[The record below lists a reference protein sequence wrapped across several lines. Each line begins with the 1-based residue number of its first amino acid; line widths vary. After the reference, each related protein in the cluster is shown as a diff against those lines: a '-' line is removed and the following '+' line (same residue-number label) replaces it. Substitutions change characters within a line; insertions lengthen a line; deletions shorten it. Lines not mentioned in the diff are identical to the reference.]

1 MLQRDHDQERLRSLG
16 ALRRTVSPIATLA
29 FGGIGLACVLVV
41 TACGSKSA
49 APASSTTGTSTASG
63 TSTTGTTTT
72 GTSTT
77 AAGSFAAYQSC
88 LQAHGMTFPGGLGR
102 GGGPTGST
110 GPTGSIAT
118 GGPTGPTGN
127 GVQPGRGGRLRL
139 TAAQRKA
146 QAACASLRPTG
157 VPGGGGGFGAGGVNS
172 NNPAFAKFQACL
184 KQHGVQTGTTGPAGP
199 GGQPA
204 SPDSQSAFAACRSLL
219 PAGSFGG
226 GNAGGSVGAPSST
239 FAKFQA
245 CLKEHGGGTGA
256 SSATTQAAI
265 AACRS
270 LLPNGGNSSP
280 GTTTTG

>member
-16 ALRRTVSPIATLA
+16 ALRRTVSPISTLA
-29 FGGIGLACVLVV
+29 FGGIGLACVLVL

-49 APASSTTGTSTASG
+49 ASASSTTSTSTASG
-63 TSTTGTTTT
+63 TSTTGTSTT

-110 GPTGSIAT
+110 GATGSIAA
-118 GGPTGPTGN
+118 GGPTGATGI
-127 GVQPGRGGRLRL
+127 GAQPGRGGRLQL

-157 VPGGGGGFGAGGVNS
+157 VPGGGRGFGAGGVNS
-172 NNPAFAKFQACL
+172 NNPAFTKFQACL
-184 KQHGVQTGTTGPAGP
+184 KQHGVQTGTAGP

-226 GNAGGSVGAPSST
+226 GNAGEATGAPSST

-245 CLKEHGGGTGA
+245 CLKEHGGGSGA

-270 LLPNGGNSSP
+270 LLPNSGNSGA